1 MPHAADRDVEWQAYL
16 YVSGEMSPPAVLQ
29 FEERLADDQAA
40 REAVAR
46 AVELWTL
53 LAANPQL
60 IVPATVSRSHRS
72 AVVAALATVAAL
84 VIVFFSLNRR
94 QPPTLEGEPASDLVS
109 LWAESDEAIEDD
121 ADRMVADVPDGAD
134 DLTVPG
140 WMIAALETDA
150 DDDTE
155 EN

>member
-1 MPHAADRDVEWQAYL
+1 MSHTADRDLEWQAYL

-40 REAVAR
+40 REAVAQ

-53 LAANPQL
+53 LAANPQSA
-60 IVPATVSRSHRS
+60 IPTTVTRSHRS
-72 AVVAALATVAAL
+72 AILAALTTVAAL
-84 VIVFFSLNRR
+84 VIVFFSVNRR
-94 QPPTLEGEPASDLVS
+94 QPPTQDGEPASELVS
-109 LWAESDEAIEDD
+109 LWTETDEAAEDD
-121 ADRMVADVPDGAD
+121 VDAMAADAPGEAD